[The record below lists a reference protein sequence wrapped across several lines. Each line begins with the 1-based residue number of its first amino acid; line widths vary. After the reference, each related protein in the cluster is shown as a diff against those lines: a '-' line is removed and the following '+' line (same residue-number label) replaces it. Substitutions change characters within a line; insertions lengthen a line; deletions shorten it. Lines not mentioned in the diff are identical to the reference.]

1 MNRWVILD
9 KEWLLRP
16 AQDGL
21 ELLTPERNIALELS
35 EPERRDEV
43 ASILLGEV
51 PVANNEEIQK
61 TISGLIK
68 QGILQYSNRKP
79 LGSERTETEKQIW
92 KLWKSIVGSQ
102 GPVYEVYWLDP
113 TQSRF
118 SPRGVHLFTAKYREG
133 AENIAWAFA
142 NDQKDRNLAELK
154 AIMEALERHACSL
167 VPFAELIRTS
177 AKKLGESAIDPREV
191 VSYTRE
197 QYRNNPS
204 LLPFSN
210 NREYYWKEVM
220 TFPGRERRY
229 LPADCLYF
237 PLDEKIFPRPY
248 TFANSSGV
256 AAGFNLKEILLRA
269 LYETIERDAFMIVWL
284 KRITMPVIQKTSLP
298 ERLQK
303 RMEKIEELGYRVFLV
318 NITLDL
324 APVVLVAVVS
334 NQHKPAL
341 ILGTASNLN
350 LLETCSKALAEVEQ
364 QLYWNLKS
372 STPTYILSD
381 YKKVKRVS
389 DHAALYHTSQYL
401 PKASFLWSGNAQP
414 LQISQKML
422 DDELERIIKILSSHQ
437 KRIIVADLTPN
448 SLRDLG
454 IQVIRAI
461 PLGLVP
467 ISFGYGM
474 EPLGMS
480 RLKRPPEEI
489 TRLKLKQNLWPDN
502 VPFTHPFA

>member
-1 MNRWVILD
+1 MNGWVTLN

-16 AQDGL
+16 TQDGL

-35 EPERRDEV
+35 EPERRDEI

-51 PVANNEEIQK
+51 PVANNEDIQE
-61 TISGLIK
+61 TISDLIK
-68 QGILQYSNRKP
+68 QGILQHSNRKP
-79 LGSERTETEKQIW
+79 PGIERTETEKQIW
-92 KLWKSIVGSQ
+92 KLRKSIVGSQ

-113 TQSRF
+113 TQSQF
-118 SPRGVHLFTAKYREG
+118 SLERTYLFTAKYREG
-133 AENIAWAFA
+133 VENIAWAFA

-154 AIMEALERHACSL
+154 AIMEALERHACSII
-167 VPFAELIRTS
+167 PFAELVKAP
-177 AKKLGESAIDPREV
+177 AKKLGKKAIDPREV
-191 VSYTRE
+191 ISYTRE
-197 QYRNNPS
+197 QYKNNPS

-220 TFPGRERRY
+220 TFPGREKRY

-256 AAGFNLKEILLRA
+256 AAGFNFGEILPRA
-269 LYETIERDAFMIVWL
+269 LYETIERDAFMMVWL
-284 KRITMPVIQKTSLP
+284 KRITMPTIQRASLP
-298 ERLQK
+298 EDLQN
-303 RMEKIEELGYRVFLV
+303 RIGEIEELGYRVSLV

-324 APVVLVAVVS
+324 APVVLVAIVN
-334 NQHKPAL
+334 NQREPAL

-350 LLETCSKALAEVEQ
+350 LLEACSKALAEVEQ

-372 STPTYILSD
+372 FTPTYILSD
-381 YKKVKRVS
+381 YRKVKKVS

-401 PKASFLWSGNAQP
+401 PKASFLWSGNAQF
-414 LQISQKML
+414 LQVPQKKL
-422 DDELERIIKILSSHQ
+422 DDELEKMLKILSSHKKQ
-437 KRIIVADLTPN
+437 LIVADLTPI
-448 SLRDLG
+448 SLRKLG
-454 IQVIRAI
+454 IQVLRAI

-474 EPLGMS
+474 EPLGMP
-480 RLKRPPEEI
+480 RLKRSPKEI
-489 TRLKLKQNLWPDN
+489 TRLKQNPWPAN

>member
-16 AQDGL
+16 VQDGL

-35 EPERRDEV
+35 EPERRDEI

-51 PVANNEEIQK
+51 PVANNEGIQE

-68 QGILQYSNRKP
+68 QGILQYSNHKP
-79 LGSERTETEKQIW
+79 LGIERTETEKQTW

-102 GPVYEVYWLDP
+102 GPVYEVYWLDL

-133 AENIAWAFA
+133 VEDIAWAFA

-177 AKKLGESAIDPREV
+177 AKKLGGSAIDPREV

-204 LLPFSN
+204 LLPFSSS
-210 NREYYWKEVM
+210 REYYWKEVM
-220 TFPGRERRY
+220 IFPGREKRY

-256 AAGFNLKEILLRA
+256 AAGFNFKEILVRA

-284 KRITMPVIQKTSLP
+284 KRITMPVIQKISLP
-298 ERLQK
+298 KNIQGRIE
-303 RMEKIEELGYRVFLV
+303 EIEELGYQVFLV

-324 APVVLVAVVS
+324 APVILVATVGY
-334 NQHKPAL
+334 HCKPAL

-350 LLETCSKALAEVEQ
+350 LLEACSKALAEVEQ

-372 STPTYILSD
+372 STPSYILSD

-401 PKASFLWSGNAQP
+401 PKASFLWSGGARP
-414 LQISQKML
+414 LQVTQEKL
-422 DDELERIIKILSSHQ
+422 DDEFERILKILSSHKKQ
-437 KRIIVADLTPN
+437 LIVADLTPI
-448 SLRDLG
+448 SLKELG

-474 EPLGMS
+474 EPLGMP
-480 RLKRPPEEI
+480 RLKRPPEAI
-489 TRLKLKQNLWPDN
+489 TRLKQNPWPDN